1 MKTQLNFTNELK
13 PDISTICLI
22 NENSPITEALTLT
35 KSETYYIKE
44 RLKNNKKIIYLNQF
58 YRVLIFLNIDFKD
71 KSIYETLEKI
81 RRNSY
86 DIYEILKEENVKEIQ
101 LINLTDNNNYLEI
114 LIEGLLLSQY
124 KFDKYVSDEKNKA
137 FQFENIYVYKYS
149 NKENLLNLINLIEAV
164 YFTRD
169 LINEPANVL
178 NSIYLA
184 KQAEILAQELNL
196 YIKVFSKQEIE
207 SMKMGG
213 LLAVNKGSVDPP
225 VFIHIEYK
233 PENSKNQKP
242 YILVGKGITFD
253 SGGLNIKPGDS
264 MTDMKSDMSGAAA
277 VLGIIK
283 ACVKNSLP
291 LHIIGL
297 IPATDNRPGFNAF
310 APGDIIHMMDGTTV
324 EMLNS
329 DAEGRMILA
338 DALHYAKQFNPEL
351 VIDIATLTGSASAAV
366 GRNATVA
373 FCTADNEIYKKLEE
387 SAFETWERIV
397 RFPLWDD
404 YKDMLKSKIADLKN
418 IGNKHAGAITAAKF
432 LEHFTNYP
440 WIHLDI
446 AGPAFLNEKDSYRGV
461 GATGVTVRLI
471 YKFLLKL

>member
-1 MKTQLNFTNELK
+1 MKTQLSIVDEIR
-13 PDISTICLI
+13 PDITVICLMFDD
-22 NENSPITEALTLT
+22 SKLDALVLN
-35 KSETYYIKE
+35 KSEETY
-44 RLKNNKKIIYLNQF
+44 LKNSINKKKKTIQINQF
-58 YRVLIFLNIDFKD
+58 YRWLFFCAIDKEKD
-71 KSIYETLEKI
+71 INETAEKI
-81 RRNSY
+81 RRKAFDFY
-86 DIYEILKEENVKEIQ
+86 QILKDEQINEVQI
-101 LINLTDNNNYLEI
+101 LNLTNCEQWTLACA
-114 LIEGLLLSQY
+114 EGLLLSQY
-124 KFDKYVSDEKNKA
+124 QFLKYQTKS
-137 FQFENIYVYKYS
+137 ENIQHELEQIYIYKF
-149 NKENLLNLINLIEAV
+149 NDKEKSKHLLNLAEAV

-184 KQAEILAQELNL
+184 EKAKELSSQYELN
-196 YIKVFSKQEIE
+196 IKVFNKSEIE
-207 SMKMGG
+207 DMKMGG
-213 LLAVNKGSVDPP
+213 LLAVNRGSVDPP
-225 VFIHIEYK
+225 VFIHLEYK
-233 PENSKNQKP
+233 PLNAKNNKP
-242 YILVGKGITFD
+242 FILVGKGITFD

-264 MTDMKSDMSGAAA
+264 MDGMKSDMSGAAA

-283 ACVKNSLP
+283 ACANNKLP

-373 FCTADNEIYKKLEE
+373 FVKADEQIYKHLEN
-387 SAFETWERIV
+387 AGFETWERIV
-397 RFPLWDD
+397 RFPLWED
-404 YKDMLKSKIADLKN
+404 YNEMLKSKIADIKN
-418 IGNKHAGAITAAKF
+418 IGNRHAGAITAAKF
-432 LEHFTNYP
+432 LEHFTDYP

-446 AGPAFLNEKDSYRGV
+446 AGPAFLNEKDSYRSV
-461 GATGVTVRLI
+461 GGTGVSVRLI
-471 YKFLLKL
+471 YRFFENIL